1 MISGTED
8 SDAER
13 SVRKDRRAYSRLQR
27 KLIRNKTI
35 CRRYGEE
42 SKADRMTFYKGVY
55 IYMLGGLV
63 GTLWETILFYCKGWG
78 FIYCNGSI
86 FTPFNM
92 VYGCGAVFIICALKN
107 REKWWQVFA
116 IGTVGSGIIEYT
128 MSFLEETLLG
138 TRSWDYSTYP
148 LNINGRTNIPYMLF
162 FGVLCVFVVFVVYKP
177 LNRLLEKIPKKVLKT
192 VAVIMFVIL
201 VIDLIFVALAVLRYS
216 GRNSGIEAMTWI
228 GRFFDTY
235 FDDAYMKLHFPKMNF
250 SS

>member
-1 MISGTED
+1 MIYPTED
-8 SDAER
+8 ADAER
-13 SVRKDRRAYSRLQR
+13 AARRDRHAYRKLQR
-27 KLIRNKTI
+27 RLSKNKSA
-35 CRRYGEE
+35 CRRFSEE
-42 SKADRMTFYKGVY
+42 GRADRMTFYKAVY

-63 GTLWETILFYCKGWG
+63 GTLWETVLFLCKGWG

-92 VYGCGAVFIICALKN
+92 VYGCGAVFIIGALKN

-116 IGTVGSGIIEYT
+116 IGTIGSGFIEYL

-138 TRSWDYSTYP
+138 TRSWDYSSYP
-148 LNINGRTNIPYMLF
+148 LNINGRTNIPYMIF
-162 FGVLCVFVVFVVYKP
+162 FGFLCVVVVFVVYKP
-177 LNRLLEKIPKKVLKT
+177 LNRLLEKIPKKVMKT
-192 VAVIMFVIL
+192 VAVIMFIIL

-216 GRNSGIEAMTWI
+216 GRNSGVEAMTWV